1 MRAGRRTALGRV
13 SFGRDIPVNHESVA
27 WAHPDND
34 PIEHDPLDPWADD
47 PELCGIPGGDASRD
61 IGRDEEEAAPG
72 RRRTPPSSPSPLAG
86 ATSGLVRRWAP
97 NAWTVLAAATLVQSC
112 AGLAYSFSVYS
123 GSLREV
129 YQSQSAVDLLGSFKD
144 VGAYFGV
151 LGGLVFDA
159 FGPRATLLVGA
170 AMHTAGYLGV
180 YATLRGDVAGFDHVP
195 PLWRTGCVIALAANG
210 NSFFDTAVL
219 LASMNN
225 FPTEKGTVA
234 GLLKSY
240 LGLSSA
246 IFAQLFVTVA
256 PPEDDDSRSS
266 PRPADGGSNIASHS
280 SSSSSG
286 DDDESRRARVFVL
299 MIALVGGAVATL
311 AAPFIREVGTP
322 PRGRTRGSDGVGSS
336 VGQTGSS
343 DAAAT
348 FAKLTT
354 CTVALVGCAALCA
367 ALNDAFGPLKRVV
380 NVFLTCVV
388 LSALASPTLALFA
401 DGKLSCGVSRPRSAL
416 RSSKRTW
423 RRGNRGNR
431 GGSGRG
437 GGRSVTF
444 DSSADV
450 GAWDDDSL
458 GNPLLAAGRGTT
470 TDGGFVDDG
479 SGNYFP
485 SDASEEDASGSRS
498 SDERGR
504 LGDDDEWA
512 ANRAQ
517 ILGREGAFLHMRD
530 EGEREGRDGDSD
542 VFRSGQVSDRSAPG
556 IRGAIGHSIE
566 QPPLLGRDS
575 SSLTLLECAT
585 CPEFW
590 LLWCSIAASSGAAM
604 ALVNNMDAVAASAG
618 VDASAAAGMV
628 SLFSVCNCVGR
639 LCGGAASEWALH
651 LRAVPRPAALCVAQ
665 VVVAIGALALRVAP
679 VRGSVFAAVSLVG
692 FALGAHWGLAPSMSS
707 EIFGAKHAGAVYGGL
722 SVAPM
727 IGSYAL
733 STGVFGRMYDAA
745 AAAQA
750 AAAGAGSH
758 PGGGSDLYVAGNSTV
773 PGGGDSSADACVGA
787 DCFSAAMGVCA
798 AFALAATVPCAVVS
812 ARTRHVYEHHRRM
825 ILASAERAVVYS

>member
-1 MRAGRRTALGRV
+1 M
-13 SFGRDIPVNHESVA
+13 NHESVA

-34 PIEHDPLDPWADD
+34 PIDDAPLDPWADD
-47 PELCGIPGGDASRD
+47 PELCGIPGGGASRD

-180 YATLRGDVAGFDHVP
+180 YATLRGDVAGFEGVP

-210 NSFFDTAVL
+210 DSFFDTAVL

-246 IFAQLFVTVA
+246 IFAQLYVTVA
-256 PPEDDDSRSS
+256 PPEA
-266 PRPADGGSNIASHS
+266 PRPADDGSTSHS
-280 SSSSSG
+280 SSSSGG
-286 DDDESRRARVFVL
+286 DDDDARRARVFVL

-311 AAPFIREVGTP
+311 AAPFIREVGE
-322 PRGRTRGSDGVGSS
+322 RGRTHASDGVGH
-336 VGQTGSS
+336 GRGSS

-354 CTVALVGCAALCA
+354 CTVALVGCAAASA

-380 NVFLTCVV
+380 NVALACVV
-388 LSALASPTLALFA
+388 LFALASPTLALLA
-401 DGKLSCGVSRPRSAL
+401 DGKLSCGVAKPRSAL
-416 RSSKRTW
+416 RSKRGLR
-423 RRGNRGNR
+423 RRGDR
-431 GGSGRG
+431 GGSGRR

-450 GAWDDDSL
+450 GAWDEERRGDGDGDSL
-458 GNPLLAAGRGTT
+458 GNPLLAGGRGTT
-470 TDGGFVDDG
+470 NADGGFLDDDDG
-479 SGNYFP
+479 HGNFP
-485 SDASEEDASGSRS
+485 SDGEEDVSGSRS

-517 ILGREGAFLHMRD
+517 ILGREGAFLRMRD
-530 EGEREGRDGDSD
+530 EGEREGRDGDWDD
-542 VFRSGQVSDRSAPG
+542 VSRSGRVSGRSAPR
-556 IRGAIGHSIE
+556 IRGTIGHSIE

-604 ALVNNMDAVAASAG
+604 ALVNNMDAVAAAAG

-628 SLFSVCNCVGR
+628 SIFSVCNCVGR
-639 LCGGAASEWALH
+639 LVGGAASEWALH
-651 LRAVPRPAALCVAQ
+651 IKAVPRPAALCVAQ
-665 VVVAIGALALRVAP
+665 VVVAIGAFALFRWP
-679 VRGSVFAAVSLVG
+679 NRGGVFTAVTLVG

-707 EIFGAKHAGAVYGGL
+707 EIFGSKHAGAVYGGL

-750 AAAGAGSH
+750 ASAGGGSDS
-758 PGGGSDLYVAGNSTV
+758 GGGSDLYVTGNSTV
-773 PGGGDSSADACVGA
+773 PGGGDGGGDSCVGS
-787 DCFSAAMGVCA
+787 DCFSVAMGVCA

-812 ARTRHVYEHHRRM
+812 ARTSHVYEHHRRR

>member
-1 MRAGRRTALGRV
+1 M
-13 SFGRDIPVNHESVA
+13 NHESVA

-34 PIEHDPLDPWADD
+34 PIDDDPLDPWADD
-47 PELCGIPGGDASRD
+47 PELCGIPGGHASRD

-180 YATLRGDVAGFDHVP
+180 YATLRGDVAGFDDVP

-246 IFAQLFVTVA
+246 IFAQLYVTVA
-256 PPEDDDSRSS
+256 PPEDDNSSSS
-266 PRPADGGSNIASHS
+266 PRPADGGSTSHS
-280 SSSSSG
+280 SSSN
-286 DDDESRRARVFVL
+286 DDESQRARVFVL

-311 AAPFIREVGTP
+311 AAPFIREVGGE
-322 PRGRTRGSDGVGSS
+322 RGQTRGSDGVGSS
-336 VGQTGSS
+336 VGHPRSS

-380 NVFLTCVV
+380 NVFLTCAV
-388 LSALASPTLALFA
+388 LFALTSPTLALLA
-401 DGKLSCGVSRPRSAL
+401 DGKLSCGVSKPRSAL
-416 RSSKRTW
+416 RSSKRTR

-431 GGSGRG
+431 GWSGRG

-450 GAWDDDSL
+450 GAWDDDEL
-458 GNPLLAAGRGTT
+458 GNPLLRGGRGTT
-470 TDGGFVDDG
+470 GDDGFVDDG
-479 SGNYFP
+479 SENYFP
-485 SDASEEDASGSRS
+485 SDASEEDASGGSRS

-542 VFRSGQVSDRSAPG
+542 VFHHSGRVSDRSAPG

-651 LRAVPRPAALCVAQ
+651 VRAVPRPAALCVAQ
-665 VVVAIGALALRVAP
+665 VVVAIGALTLRVAP

-727 IGSYAL
+727 IGSYGL

-750 AAAGAGSH
+750 AAGGGGGSD
-758 PGGGSDLYVAGNSTV
+758 PGGGSDLYDVTGNSTV
-773 PGGGDSSADACVGA
+773 GPGGGDSSVDACVGA

-812 ARTRHVYEHHRRM
+812 ARTRHVYEHHRRR

>member
-1 MRAGRRTALGRV
+1 M
-13 SFGRDIPVNHESVA
+13 NHESVA
-27 WAHPDND
+27 WAQPDND
-34 PIEHDPLDPWADD
+34 PIDDAPLDPWADD
-47 PELCGIPGGDASRD
+47 PELCGIPGGHASRD
-61 IGRDEEEAAPG
+61 IGRHEEEG
-72 RRRTPPSSPSPLAG
+72 SRRTPPGSPSSLAG

-159 FGPRATLLVGA
+159 FGPRVTLLAGA

-180 YATLRGDVAGFDHVP
+180 YATLRRDVAGFDNVP

-210 NSFFDTAVL
+210 DSFFDTAVL

-246 IFAQLFVTVA
+246 VFAQLYVTVA
-256 PPEDDDSRSS
+256 PPRDDASS
-266 PRPADGGSNIASHS
+266 TPRPADGATAAAA
-280 SSSSSG
+280 SG
-286 DDDESRRARVFVL
+286 DVEDESSRARVFVL

-311 AAPFIREVGTP
+311 AAPFVREVGKSLN
-322 PRGRTRGSDGVGSS
+322 GSDGAVWVGSS
-336 VGQTGSS
+336 SVGRGSS

-354 CTVALVGCAALCA
+354 CTVALVGCAAAAA
-367 ALNDAFGPLKRVV
+367 ALNDAFGPLERVV
-380 NVFLTCVV
+380 NVALTCVV
-388 LSALASPTLALFA
+388 LIALASPTLALFA
-401 DGKLSCGVSRPRSAL
+401 SGKLSCGVAKPRSAL
-416 RSSKRTW
+416 RSKHGRRRT
-423 RRGNRGNR
+423 R
-431 GGSGRG
+431 GGGRGRSSRGG

-450 GAWDDDSL
+450 GAWDDEL
-458 GNPLLAAGRGTT
+458 GNPLLRGWGTT
-470 TDGGFVDDG
+470 TDG
-479 SGNYFP
+479 SGDVP
-485 SDASEEDASGSRS
+485 SDDEEDASSRS

-504 LGDDDEWA
+504 LGDDHEWA

-530 EGEREGRDGDSD
+530 EGEREDVYDGDLD
-542 VFRSGQVSDRSAPG
+542 VVHGGAGSAPPITG
-556 IRGAIGHSIE
+556 TIALGGVE

-575 SSLTLLECAT
+575 SSLTLSECAT

-604 ALVNNMDAVAASAG
+604 ALVNNMDAIAASAG
-618 VDASAAAGMV
+618 LGDGAAAGMV

-639 LCGGAASEWALH
+639 LCGGLASEWALH
-651 LRAVPRPAALCVAQ
+651 VRAVPRPAALCVAQ
-665 VVVAIGALALRVAP
+665 AVVAIGAFALRVAP
-679 VRGSVFAAVSLVG
+679 VRGGVFAAVSLVG

-750 AAAGAGSH
+750 AAAASGASDL
-758 PGGGSDLYVAGNSTV
+758 GGGSDLSTGNSTV
-773 PGGGDSSADACVGA
+773 PGGGDASGRVDACVGA
-787 DCFSAAMGVCA
+787 DCFSGAMGVCA
-798 AFALAATVPCAVVS
+798 AFALAATVPCAIVS
-812 ARTRHVYEHHRRM
+812 ARTRHVYAHHRRR

>member
-1 MRAGRRTALGRV
+1 M
-13 SFGRDIPVNHESVA
+13 NHESVA

-34 PIEHDPLDPWADD
+34 PIDDAPLDPWADD
-47 PELCGIPGGDASRD
+47 PELCGIPGGHASRD
-61 IGRDEEEAAPG
+61 IGRHEEEG
-72 RRRTPPSSPSPLAG
+72 RRRTPPGSPSSLAG

-159 FGPRATLLVGA
+159 FGPRVTLLAGA

-180 YATLRGDVAGFDHVP
+180 YATLRGDVAGFRRGSKSSKNVP

-210 NSFFDTAVL
+210 DSFLDTAVL
-219 LASMNN
+219 LTSMNN
-225 FPTEKGTVA
+225 FPTDKGTVA

-246 IFAQLFVTVA
+246 VFAQFYVTVA
-256 PPEDDDSRSS
+256 PPRDDAASA
-266 PRPADGGSNIASHS
+266 PRPADGAAAAATSGG
-280 SSSSSG
+280 G
-286 DDDESRRARVFVL
+286 DDDARARVFVL

-311 AAPFIREVGTP
+311 AAPFVREVGKSLN
-322 PRGRTRGSDGVGSS
+322 GGGSGGWVGSS
-336 VGQTGSS
+336 VGRGSF

-354 CTVALVGCAALCA
+354 CTVALVGCAAAAA
-367 ALNDAFGPLKRVV
+367 ALNDAFGPLERVV
-380 NVFLTCVV
+380 NVALACVV
-388 LSALASPTLALFA
+388 LFALASPTLALLA
-401 DGKLSCGVSRPRSAL
+401 GGKLSCVVAKPRSAL
-416 RSSKRTW
+416 RSERGRRRT
-423 RRGNRGNR
+423 RGGR
-431 GGSGRG
+431 GGSSRG
-437 GGRSVTF
+437 GGRSVTFDSRSVTFDSRSVTFDSRSVTF

-450 GAWDDDSL
+450 GGRGDGNSL
-458 GNPLLAAGRGTT
+458 GTPLLRGWGTT
-470 TDGGFVDDG
+470 TDGRFVDDG
-479 SGNYFP
+479 SGDVP
-485 SDASEEDASGSRS
+485 SDDEEDASSRS

-504 LGDDDEWA
+504 LGDDHEWA

-517 ILGREGAFLHMRD
+517 ILDREGAFLHARD
-530 EGEREGRDGDSD
+530 EREREDLYDGDFD
-542 VFRSGQVSDRSAPG
+542 VVHGGVGSAPPIPG
-556 IRGAIGHSIE
+556 TIALGGVE

-575 SSLTLLECAT
+575 SSLTLSECAT

-604 ALVNNMDAVAASAG
+604 ALVNNMDAIAIAAG
-618 VDASAAAGMV
+618 MGDGAAAGMV

-639 LCGGAASEWALH
+639 LCGGLASEWALH
-651 LRAVPRPAALCVAQ
+651 VREVPRPAGLCVAQ
-665 VVVAIGALALRVAP
+665 AVVAIGASALRVAP
-679 VRGSVFAAVSLVG
+679 VRGGVFAAVSLVG

-750 AAAGAGSH
+750 AAAGGASEI
-758 PGGGSDLYVAGNSTV
+758 GGGSDLGGGSGLSTGNSTV
-773 PGGGDSSADACVGA
+773 PGGGDASGGVDACVGP
-787 DCFSAAMGVCA
+787 DCFSGAMGVCA
-798 AFALAATVPCAVVS
+798 AFALAATVPCAIVS
-812 ARTRHVYEHHRRM
+812 ARTRHVYAHHRRR